1 MARDNFQKYQS
12 RYEIYISPLPASEPV
27 LDILKMFE
35 QVGAIKLKS
44 SLEKIYCYRL
54 LPTSGHRFASC
65 RITYCDSRAAR
76 EAISRFNGTAL
87 DGIKMKVSPA
97 RGSYPY
103 HPRSSTDWD
112 CPSCQSLN
120 FDHQASC
127 FNCHEPRSTEERFAG
142 RCRGYQER
150 DERGR
155 FAGRY
160 RGYQERDEGGRR
172 RNVIS
177 PAHHRRS
184 GEDRDR
190 GYQERREGEGRRPD
204 SASRSSVRIS
214 KSPDVMRRED
224 LSSRGYSRDPR
235 SPRVPERERRLS
247 EHQREKGRRKIHP
260 GGSSGSTGASKR
272 SIEGESPHRDF
283 QREKSSGEKRLRGD
297 DDQAAKEENIE
308 TDLLN
313 TIRRWHNPNGP
324 ISVDIQI
331 KPSKSGEDEINL
343 NLNINTKNNNKSTL
357 IDGESESSFDEENK
371 LYQEKIKV
379 EAKNQ
384 EDSLPNPPPNE
395 TKAAKKRQNFDYE
408 EDQKIVNMVL
418 DKLGDNLLSSFD
430 IPSQGLAK
438 LSSELNK
445 EGKKIQA
452 RWRYSIRAWIKE
464 DQENEKGQ
472 WDNLSSQASRDRRI
486 QITRYF
492 KIQTEMRRPRTVVIG
507 Q

>member
-76 EAISRFNGTAL
+76 EAVSRFNGTAL

-142 RCRGYQER
+142 R
-150 DERGR
+150 
-155 FAGRY
+155 Y

-190 GYQERREGEGRRPD
+190 GYQERREGEGRRPSE
-204 SASRSSVRIS
+204 SASQSSVRIS

-247 EHQREKGRRKIHP
+247 EHQREKGRRQIHP

-297 DDQAAKEENIE
+297 DDQAAKEENIQ

-313 TIRRWHNPNGP
+313 TIRRWYNPNGP

-331 KPSKSGEDEINL
+331 KPSESGEDEINL

-492 KIQTEMRRPRTVVIG
+492 KIQNEMRKPRTVDKG